1 MDDFQKTHT
10 VNRARA
16 RQRGPSTCFICIID
30 IIRSAV
36 HRTCLRKL
44 VEEHGYTIQKELG
57 QRGSGIVFLVNDKDG
72 NPYVIKKIIS
82 KNKKEVEILKSL
94 EHGYIVTYMDLFED
108 KEGGLFYVVMEYCA
122 GGNLYQRMKAQKER
136 GFFEEQQILD
146 WFVQICLALQYIHKR
161 NIHRDIKPH
170 VNTDKSSINNLSP
183 NQII

>member
-1 MDDFQKTHT
+1 MDDFQMQ
-10 VNRARA
+10 NYSR
-16 RQRGPSTCFICIID
+16 PSNS
-30 IIRSAV
+30 RSDSNETNLSDSSDDSDSSIGTP
-36 HRTCLRKL
+36 HFSQLL
-44 VEEHGYTIQKELG
+44 EEHGYTIQKELG

-94 EHGYIVTYMDLFED
+94 EHGYIVTYVDLFED

-136 GFFEEQQILD
+136 GFFEEQQVSILD

-161 NIHRDIKPH
+161 NIIHRDIKPH
-170 VNTDKSSINNLSP
+170 NVFSD
-183 NQII
+183 